1 MNLDEFTFDK
11 ITKYKIVEEENGE
24 SHILCRKKSE
34 IFSGI
39 LDLSELN
46 VTEIESFLF
55 QGNVDIKKVILPKTL
70 LTIGDGAFYK
80 CKNLEEVVFPDTLV
94 KIGAYSF
101 SNCALTSF
109 TAPNTLKWIGHAA
122 FKENNIND
130 VFLNANLDMI
140 EYNAFSKNKIELI
153 IIPNETNVRN
163 NFLSKQRIEKLP
175 IVFLGPN
182 LYSKRIDFLFE
193 ANFYENTLENI
204 LRHVSFKEANRITK
218 QYDFLR

>member
-1 MNLDEFTFDK
+1 MNLNDFTFDK
-11 ITKYKIVEEENGE
+11 ITKYKIVEENGE
-24 SHILCRKKSE
+24 NHILCQKNSE

-46 VTEIESFLF
+46 VTEIENFLF
-55 QGNVDIKKVILPKTL
+55 YENADIKKVILPKTL
-70 LTIGDGAFYK
+70 STIGDGAFYK
-80 CKNLEEVVFPDTLV
+80 CINLEEVVFPDTLV

-101 SNCALTSF
+101 FNCALTSF
-109 TAPNTLKWIGHAA
+109 TAPNTLKWIGPSA
-122 FKENNIND
+122 FKENNIKD

-163 NFLSKQRIEKLP
+163 NFLNKQRIEKLP
-175 IVFLGPN
+175 TVFLGPN
-182 LYSKRIDFLFE
+182 LYSKKVDFEFE